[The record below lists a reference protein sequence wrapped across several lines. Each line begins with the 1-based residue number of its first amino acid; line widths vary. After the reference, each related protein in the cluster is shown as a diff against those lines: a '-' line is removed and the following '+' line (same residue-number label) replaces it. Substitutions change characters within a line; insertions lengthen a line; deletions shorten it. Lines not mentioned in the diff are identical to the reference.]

1 MIIKAGKFYSTEN
14 GEKVGPLRPY
24 RHAWDRPDEPA
35 FIEVENDGRL
45 WDKNGVGYG
54 AAKGLDLIA
63 EWTDEPTGP
72 VRTVTRKEIVPG
84 TYGYVTTS
92 GPNDAGVRITFPAAR
107 LNAAEL
113 RAAAAILTEIADALD
128 EQEKNNG

>member
-1 MIIKAGKFYSTEN
+1 MIIKEGFIGRRRD
-14 GEKVGPLRPY
+14 GEKIGPITVS
-24 RHAWDRPDEPA
+24 D
-35 FIEVENDGRL
+35 IDGFRYTYKSDGSYL
-45 WDKNGVGYG
+45 KEY
-54 AAKGLDLIA
+54 ASPLDIIT

-107 LNAAEL
+107 LNATEI
-113 RAAAAILTEIADALD
+113 RAAAATLTEIADALG
-128 EQEKNNG
+128 EQVNERAAK